1 MKVEMTLGIT
11 LYHLTHIFHTL
22 QGVHDAERVW
32 QQETFYAC
40 VAQHVHQLIH
50 ILSRIAHARTP
61 VLKIEVHIKSFLI
74 RIFERSEYAFK
85 MLLRRFLQ
93 LLGTMLE

>member
-1 MKVEMTLGIT
+1 MEVEMAVGIT

-22 QGVHDAERVW
+22 QGVHDAERVG
-32 QQETFYAC
+32 QQETFYAR
-40 VAQHVHQLIH
+40 VAQHVHHLIH
-50 ILSRIAHARTP
+50 ILNRIAHARTP
-61 VLKIEVHIKSFLI
+61 VLKIEVHIESLLL